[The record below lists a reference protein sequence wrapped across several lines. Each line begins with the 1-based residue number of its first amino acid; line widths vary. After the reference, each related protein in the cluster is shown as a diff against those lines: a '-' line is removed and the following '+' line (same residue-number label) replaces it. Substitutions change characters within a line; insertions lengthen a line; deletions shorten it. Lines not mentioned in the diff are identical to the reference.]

1 MEFDKLS
8 NEIIG
13 AAIRVHSTLGPG
25 LFEEV
30 YKACLRHEL
39 VKTGLQVSSEVP
51 LPVLYDQVRLE
62 IGYRMDLLVEESV
75 ILELK
80 SVNEIIPVHK
90 AQLLTYLKL
99 ANKELGLL
107 LNFNTTR
114 LSNGIVRI
122 VNSFPPSRSSSLRVT
137 NS

>member
-13 AAIRVHSTLGPG
+13 AAIKVHSALGPG
-25 LFEEV
+25 LFDEV
-30 YKACLRHEL
+30 YKACLHHEL
-39 VKTGLQVSSEVP
+39 AKSGLQVSSEVP
-51 LPVLYDQVRLE
+51 LPVIYDEVRLE
-62 IGYRMDLLVEESV
+62 IGYRMDLLVEESI

-99 ANKELGLL
+99 AKKDLGLL

-122 VNSFPPSRSSSLRVT
+122 VNSIPTSRSSSLRVT

>member
-13 AAIRVHSTLGPG
+13 AAIRVHSALGPG

-30 YKACLRHEL
+30 YKACLRLEL
-39 VKTGLQVSSEVP
+39 IKTGLQVSSEVP
-51 LPVLYDQVRLE
+51 LPVVYDQVKLE

-80 SVNEIIPVHK
+80 SVIEIIPVHK

-122 VNSFPPSRSSSLRVT
+122 VN
-137 NS
+137 